1 MKENLKKN
9 KGVNNKNMKV
19 IVIGCTHAG
28 TAAVKTIKKNNIKT
42 DVVVYER
49 NDNISFLSCGIAL
62 YVGGV
67 IKDSLGLFYSNPE
80 ELINM
85 GICAKLKHEVL
96 KIDFDKK
103 EILVQNLETG
113 QQFQDNYDKLVI
125 ATGSWPVIPSI
136 KGIDCQNVLMSKN
149 FDHAKDI
156 IDYSKKINKITVVGA
171 GYIGI
176 ELAEAFI
183 AKKKEVVLVDA
194 EDRIMS
200 KYLDKEF
207 TDLAEKKL
215 TDHGIKLALGQKIA
229 GFETK
234 DGLVT
239 KVKTD
244 KNSFE
249 TEMVIMCIS
258 FKPNTQLFSHHLET
272 SFNGALV
279 VNEYMQ
285 TSDPDVYACGDCVN
299 VYYNPTQ
306 EVKYIPLATNSIRM
320 GTLVGLNIEKPCVRY
335 LGTQGTSGIKI
346 MDLSISSTGITENVA
361 KTLGK
366 NYGTVI
372 IKDSNRPEFMPDYDA
387 VMLKLVFDKDTR
399 KILGGQIVSHL
410 DLTEKMNTL
419 SVCMQNQM
427 TVEQLA
433 FVDFFFQPHFNKPWG
448 LLNLAGLK
456 ALEVKS

>member
-1 MKENLKKN
+1 
-9 KGVNNKNMKV
+9 MKV
-19 IVIGCTHAG
+19 IVVGCTHAG
-28 TAAVKTIKKNNIKT
+28 TAAVKTIKKNNPQA

-67 IKDSLGLFYSNPE
+67 IKDSLGLFYSNPD
-80 ELINM
+80 ELVSM
-85 GICAKLKHEVL
+85 DVCTKLKHEVL
-96 KIDFDKK
+96 KLNFDKK
-103 EILVQNLETG
+103 EVLVQSLETG
-113 QQFQDNYDKLVI
+113 KQFKDNYDKLVI
-125 ATGSWPVIPSI
+125 ATGSWPVIPPI
-136 KGIDCQNVLMSKN
+136 KGIDCKNVLMSKN

-156 IDYSKKINKITVVGA
+156 INYSKNVNKITIVGA

-176 ELAEAFI
+176 ELAEAF
-183 AKKKEVVLVDA
+183 AVQKKEVVLVDA

-207 TDLAEKKL
+207 TDVAQKTL
-215 TDHGIKLALGQKIA
+215 TDHGVTLALGQKIA

-239 KVKTD
+239 HVKTD
-244 KNSFE
+244 KNTFE

-258 FKPNTQLFSHHLET
+258 FKPNTQLFAHHLET

-306 EVKYIPLATNSIRM
+306 EVKYMPLATNAIRM
-320 GTLVGLNIEKPCVRY
+320 GTLVGLNIEKPCVKY

-346 MDLSISSTGITENVA
+346 IDLSISSTGLTENVA
-361 KTLGK
+361 KALGK
-366 NYGTVI
+366 NYGTVT
-372 IKDSNRPEFMPDYDA
+372 IKDANRPEFMPDYDA
-387 VMLKLVFDKDTR
+387 VMLKLVFDKETR
-399 KILGGQIVSHL
+399 KILGGQIVSRV

-456 ALEVKS
+456 ALEVKSQ